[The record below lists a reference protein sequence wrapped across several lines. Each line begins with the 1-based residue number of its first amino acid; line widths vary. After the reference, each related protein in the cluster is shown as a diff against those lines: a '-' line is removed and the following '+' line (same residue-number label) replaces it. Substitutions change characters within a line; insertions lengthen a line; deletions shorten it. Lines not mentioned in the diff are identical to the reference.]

1 MIFNH
6 TTQGHPG
13 SIRGQNEVSLS
24 LSVAALGFQGLG
36 TLYRVTTGGKNT
48 EGGAARDT
56 PL

>member
-6 TTQGHPG
+6 TTQGHIG
-13 SIRGQNEVSLS
+13 TMRGQNEVSLS

-36 TLYRVTTGGKNT
+36 TLYRVTTGGRKYR
-48 EGGAARDT
+48 GGTARDT